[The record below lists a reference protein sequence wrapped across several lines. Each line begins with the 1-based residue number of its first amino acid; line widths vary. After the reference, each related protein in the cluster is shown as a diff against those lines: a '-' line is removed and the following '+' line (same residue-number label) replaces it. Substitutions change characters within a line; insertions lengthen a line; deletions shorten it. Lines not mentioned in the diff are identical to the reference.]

1 MNAADSMH
9 RSVMLGARLM
19 VVDDEEDLC
28 ELIAMRLEHH
38 GYEVVTE
45 TSCRG
50 ARRALRNELVDVL
63 VLDLRLEDGDGL
75 TLLDELRETDP
86 DLPVVILTAHGSIET
101 AVEAMKKGAHSFL
114 TKPFHDHELLAT
126 VAQALVGAELRRELA
141 GFRRGSGR
149 SSGTRLLGE
158 SPSMIALRER
168 LARVAGTDSTVLVT
182 GESGT
187 GKELVARSLHELS
200 HRRKR
205 PCIAVNCAAL
215 PPDLLESE
223 LFGHVRGAFTSAH
236 RDKDGLLAAAEG
248 GTLFLDE
255 IGDAPPS
262 VQAKLLRVLQ
272 ERTYLPVGA
281 TREKQADV
289 RIVAATNRE
298 LGADIAAGRFREDL
312 FYRLH
317 VVPLH
322 LPPLRER
329 REDILPLSEL
339 FLRRASEKHDLGR
352 VRLSPKALEALRAH
366 DWPGNVRE
374 LANVVEAAGLLATD
388 GIVELTH
395 VEAALPRPAS
405 SSTAS
410 FEPRLDVE
418 DLPPMADAR
427 QKFERAYLCEV
438 LRRTR
443 GNVSAAARLAGR
455 NRTDLHDLLKRHGID
470 AGDFRN

>member
-1 MNAADSMH
+1 M
-9 RSVMLGARLM
+9 RGARLL

-50 ARRALRNELVDVL
+50 ARRTLRGELVDAL
-63 VLDLRLEDGDGL
+63 LLDLRLEDGDGMD
-75 TLLDELRETDP
+75 LLEELRESDP

-101 AVEAMKKGAHSFL
+101 AVEAMRKGAHSFL

-126 VAQALVGAELRRELA
+126 IAQALVGAELRRELA
-141 GFRRGSGR
+141 GFRRGTPRAG
-149 SSGTRLLGE
+149 GTRLLGE
-158 SPSMIALRER
+158 SPTMIALRER

-182 GESGT
+182 GESGA

-200 HRRKR
+200 QRRKR

-223 LFGHVRGAFTSAH
+223 LFGHVRGAFTSAT
-236 RDKDGLLAAAEG
+236 RDKEGLVAAAEG

-255 IGDAPPS
+255 IGDAPLS

-281 TREKQADV
+281 TRERRADV
-289 RIVAATNRE
+289 RVVAATNRD
-298 LGADIAAGRFREDL
+298 LAADIAAGRFREDL

-322 LPPLRER
+322 VPPLRER
-329 REDILPLSEL
+329 REDILPLAEL

-352 VRLSPKALEALRAH
+352 IRLSPDALGAMRVH

-374 LANVVEAAGLLATD
+374 LANVVEAAALLATE
-388 GIVELTH
+388 GVVELAH
-395 VEAALPRPAS
+395 LEAATPRPSAP
-405 SSTAS
+405 TS
-410 FEPRLDVE
+410 FEPRLDTDE
-418 DLPPMADAR
+418 LPPMADAR
-427 QKFERAYLCEV
+427 QRFDRAYLCEV

-455 NRTDLHDLLKRHGID
+455 NRTDFHDLLKRHGVD
-470 AGDFRN
+470 ASEFRE